1 MRHIA
6 LFLFAATIMTLCS
19 AWTPSGLTSD
29 GNKPDRGAETL
40 AYDATDMTGD
50 VLATAKS
57 AAEAADNGP
66 DRGCA
71 AYAPNGTCFSYRA
84 DLYTW
89 SSGIYPYAPQARIPA
104 EVFP

>member
-1 MRHIA
+1 
-6 LFLFAATIMTLCS
+6 LFAVTIMTLCS
-19 AWTPSGLTSD
+19 AWAPSGLTSD
-29 GNKPDRGAETL
+29 RQQPDRGAEPL
-40 AYDATDMTGD
+40 AYDAGDMTGG
-50 VLATAKS
+50 VRATDKS
-57 AAEAADNGP
+57 AASSADNGL